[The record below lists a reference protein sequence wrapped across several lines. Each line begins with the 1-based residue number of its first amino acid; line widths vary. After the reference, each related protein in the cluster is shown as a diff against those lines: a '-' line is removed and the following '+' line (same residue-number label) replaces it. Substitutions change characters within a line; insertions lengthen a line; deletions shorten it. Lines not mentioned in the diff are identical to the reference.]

1 MYPRE
6 REELEARMQILRSTV
21 TEQATQLAQARA
33 ELETCRKGNEALVN
47 VLAEKDEK
55 LAETEEE
62 RIKYYDLG
70 HNMSITLGLTQREL
84 ERANAKLEAV
94 ARDNLELTS
103 GSLGIDPD
111 VYRLAQ
117 EVVKSH
123 NVRLAW
129 EREARELLNE
139 LSNYADATGAEVC
152 IRVDEFLKSGLPEK
166 L

>member
-1 MYPRE
+1 MYTRE

-33 ELETCRKGNEALVN
+33 
-47 VLAEKDEK
+47 
-55 LAETEEE
+55 
-62 RIKYYDLG
+62 
-70 HNMSITLGLTQREL
+70 EL